1 MPYPPRSL
9 ASSIVHHLTALALA
23 ATLLIAPIAGCTAD
37 EGGAGDAGVTTLSA
51 ETWLSS
57 PPPNALLLDV
67 RTPEEFSKG
76 HVPGAINIPYDE
88 VADRLDELEG
98 DKQRAI
104 VVYCESGKRAG
115 RAESTLAAQGYTNL
129 HHLEGDMKAW
139 RAAGRETAVPN

>member
-1 MPYPPRSL
+1 MSHPPCSL
-9 ASSIVHHLTALALA
+9 APSTVHHLSALVLA

-37 EGGAGDAGVTTLSA
+37 ESDTGDAGVTTLSA
-51 ETWLSS
+51 ESWLSS

-67 RTPEEFSKG
+67 RTPEEYAQG
-76 HVPGAINIPYDE
+76 HVPGAVNIPYDE

-98 DKQRAI
+98 GKERAI